1 MHGLVQWCY
10 DALSIIFMIS
20 LICLFS
26 LIILVCIFLAICL
39 AFLTYTAG
47 NDPPVKEP
55 NPQTK
60 NWSAFIK
67 KMFRD

>member
-10 DALSIIFMIS
+10 DALSIIFMTS

-26 LIILVCIFLAICL
+26 LIIRAL
-39 AFLTYTAG
+39 LTYTAG
-47 NDPPVKEP
+47 NDPPMKES

-60 NWSAFIK
+60 NRSAFIK